1 MPSPEAIPEEPSV
14 SEAPSNAGIAGT
26 VGSDVRRMV
35 GSDDEGACGED
46 ELCALAFEFS
56 ELTPSETDAVD
67 GSPSDVVA
75 ASVDDDDPAA
85 SVDDDAVDSIEPPV
99 EKLASSFLAWFF
111 SFARRF

>member
-1 MPSPEAIPEEPSV
+1 MPSPETIPEEPSV

-26 VGSDVRRMV
+26 VGSDVRRTV
-35 GSDDEGACGED
+35 GNDDEGACGED
-46 ELCALAFEFS
+46 ELCALAFVFS

-75 ASVDDDDPAA
+75 TSADDDDPA
-85 SVDDDAVDSIEPPV
+85 SVDDDAVDSIESTA